1 MLGWAI
7 SFIVAAILVA
17 ILGMVET
24 ATTVAAIAK
33 VLFWVFV
40 VGFVYS
46 VVAHFSRSRV

>member
-7 SFIVAAILVA
+7 AFMIAAILVA

-24 ATTVAAIAK
+24 ATTVAAISK

-40 VGFVYS
+40 AGCVYS
-46 VVAHFSRSRV
+46 FVAHFSKSRV